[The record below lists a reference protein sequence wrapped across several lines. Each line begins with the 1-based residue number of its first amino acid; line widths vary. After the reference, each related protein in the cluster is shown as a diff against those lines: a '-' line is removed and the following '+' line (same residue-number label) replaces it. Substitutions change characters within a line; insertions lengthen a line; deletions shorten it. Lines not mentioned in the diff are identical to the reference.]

1 MHARP
6 MRRLR
11 LLATTAS
18 VVAVASGGLLVT
30 PSQAA
35 PAPAPEVSRLVAGA
49 PRTSTTGGLVA
60 DAPRT
65 STTAADAPVPD
76 VLDVAFP
83 GGVPTDAAQSLAPI
97 TYGTPTYG
105 ADPVQGPV
113 MTVDGVDDAVGF
125 PFEEQWPKLATGA
138 SIECVFKVNTA
149 MPVSKEMDLC
159 SDKEAGGLSL
169 YVTGG
174 NLGFMGHIGGGYK
187 SALTPIEGN
196 RWYHAVAT
204 WDGSQIRLYVNG
216 QLAQTTAAS
225 GALTAPV
232 ATAQRFIV
240 GADASPTGI
249 GQPAPPSTFA
259 AAGVFSRA
267 VTADEVK
274 ALAAAWDTAVP
285 TPDADVLDVD
295 FADGTPTERVRDLAV
310 KTFGSPTVGH
320 DEALGRD
327 VVTLDGDDAYGY
339 ALTPH
344 WGEMSTAVSIE
355 CTFRYMGSLPTGT
368 EASVCSGK
376 EAGGYSIYVNEDKV
390 GLMAHIGGGY
400 KTARATITANR
411 WYHVVGVWTGTEIR
425 LYVDG
430 ALAATTPATGALTL
444 PNATARAWTVG
455 ADSSPNAG
463 AQFYTKGKLAN
474 ARIYGRALNETE
486 IKALDIAAFGEHP
499 DAGVSLTGS
508 VPAAGQRLTAPVE
521 LDLDI
526 AHQDNATGWTYL
538 LDGEPIAEGDLVGPG
553 LHAGAHTLTV
563 TAVDVF
569 GKQIGFTIPFESD
582 TIPTG
587 GGTGSGEG
595 KGVVQLSAI
604 ATSPDG
610 GEVTTT
616 FREATA
622 TVAQDGVQGVVTKV
636 PTTLDFA
643 SEDARPVS
651 GRMTPD
657 DEQSAASAT
666 SGDIPF
672 QRFDVPVGSAVVGQQ
687 VVWKGVVD
695 PERSVTLRAWSTETS
710 QWVVLATARGV
721 RDGETVLNGVVRSAM
736 VDDGTVHL
744 LVLGTD
750 PFADDLAPRDET
762 AAESKDSFESPD
774 DYDFSL
780 AHFTDTQYL
789 AEGAA
794 GGTYDDWDG
803 NAEASDQMKEEERAI
818 WDRAYR
824 ATTEWIAQQAGPRK
838 IKWAGHTGDIIE
850 NDYYNPL
857 ATNSTGQL
865 LYPGLDEQVTR
876 EFAFTSDAQRSLDA
890 SGIPNQVIAGNHDN
904 QLGNETGP
912 TSRFNE
918 YYGPDRYYDVATSW
932 PAGASYHAWD
942 EVSDAQGNVST
953 PGQDNQNNY
962 VLFSAGGLD
971 FVAVGLSYGVTQ
983 AEADWASSVFERY
996 PDRNGILLT
1005 HAYIA
1010 PSTAKDGRGASFSGD
1025 GSKLYDE
1032 VVAANPNVFLIL
1044 AGHEHGV
1051 GTNLKTGVGA
1061 TVQHDV
1067 VELLADYQFY
1077 KVSARELWPDKVDA
1091 AGNIDLDGDG
1101 ATDHKA
1107 TDLLQFGASWLRLL
1121 QFDVERSEVSI
1132 DTYSPHFDNFGAT
1145 EYDDRKRYNGA
1156 EDNLVLPVDLSSRTT
1171 TFATDGLTVV
1181 TPTDTVIGTD
1191 TAASGWP
1198 ASVEWKGLEE
1208 GEVYA
1213 WTAESRTTDGDR
1225 IGSLRQFGT
1234 VFRATAAG
1242 TDVTA
1247 PTIVVP
1253 AETTLTV
1260 GDVFD
1265 PLEGVSAT
1273 DDVDGDL
1280 SAAVTPIGTVDTE
1293 KPGSYAL
1300 TYAVSDANGNQA
1312 LASRV
1317 VRVVAAVDDRA
1328 ATAVSVG
1335 NVAVTFGEQPT
1346 LTARVSPA
1354 SATGLVRFLE
1364 GEEVLCEAMAANG
1377 TASCTVATLPPPGD
1391 YVVVASYVGDAGHKE
1406 AQRSFVLKVA
1416 DAAKADPRLKAKVA
1430 KASLARGAKV
1440 VLKAKVAPGVSGQV
1454 TFRSRGRTLC
1464 VATVEDGV
1472 ARCAVRLRPGAWKVK
1487 AKYAGSSAHAADKAV
1502 VRFRKR

>member
-1 MHARP
+1 MPARP

-11 LLATTAS
+11 LAATS
-18 VVAVASGGLLVT
+18 VVAVAVAAGGLLAT

-35 PAPAPEVSRLVAGA
+35 PAAAPTLLPDTPA
-49 PRTSTTGGLVA
+49 
-60 DAPRT
+60 
-65 STTAADAPVPD
+65 TTAEAAPTPD
-76 VLDVAFP
+76 ILDVGFP
-83 GGVPTDAAQSLAPI
+83 DGVPTDTAQSLTPI

-105 ADPVQGPV
+105 TDDRQGPV

-125 PFEEQWPKLATGA
+125 AFEDQWPKLATGA
-138 SIECVFKVNTA
+138 SFECVFRVNTA
-149 MPVSKEMDLC
+149 MPVVREMDLC
-159 SDKEAGGLSL
+159 SDKEAGGLSM

-187 SALTPIEGN
+187 SALTPIEGD

-216 QLAQTTAAS
+216 QLAQTSAAS
-225 GALTAPV
+225 GTLTPPV

-267 VTADEVK
+267 VTAAEVK
-274 ALAAAWDTAVP
+274 ALAAEWDTAVP
-285 TPDADVLDVD
+285 TPEADVLDVD
-295 FADGTPTERVRDLAV
+295 FADGTPKERVRDLAV
-310 KTFGSPTVGH
+310 KTFGSPTIAH
-320 DEALGRD
+320 DGALGRD
-327 VVTLDGDDAYGY
+327 VAAFDGNDAYGY

-344 WGEMSTAVSIE
+344 WGEISNAVTLE
-355 CTFRYMGSLPTGT
+355 CTFRYLGTLPRST
-368 EASVCSGK
+368 EAAVCSGK
-376 EAGGYSIYVNEDKV
+376 EAGGLSIYINEDKV

-400 KTARATITANR
+400 KTARATFSANR
-411 WYHVVGVWTGTEIR
+411 WYHVVGLWTGTEIR

-430 ALAATTPATGALTL
+430 VLAATTPATGALTL
-444 PNATARAWTVG
+444 PNATARAWTLG
-455 ADSSPNAG
+455 ADSSPNGG
-463 AQFYTKGKLAN
+463 AQFYAPAKLAN
-474 ARIYGRALNETE
+474 ARIYSRALNDTE

-499 DAGVSLTGS
+499 DAGVSLNAS
-508 VPAAGQRLTAPVE
+508 VPAAGDHLSAPVE

-526 AHQDNATGWTYL
+526 AHEDNATGWTYL
-538 LDGEPIAEGDLVGPG
+538 LDGKPVAEGDLVGPG
-553 LHAGAHTLTV
+553 LQAGPHTLTAS
-563 TAVDVF
+563 AVDVF
-569 GKQIGFTIPFESD
+569 GKDIAFTIPFASD

-595 KGVVQLSAI
+595 RGVVQLSAI

-610 GEVTTT
+610 SDVTTT
-616 FREATA
+616 FRKATA
-622 TVAQDGVQGVVTKV
+622 TVAEGGVQGVVKKV
-636 PTTLDFA
+636 PTTLDFEH
-643 SEDARPVS
+643 EDEQPIADPL
-651 GRMTPD
+651 TPD
-657 DEQSAASAT
+657 DDRAQTSAT

-672 QRFDVPVGSAVVGQQ
+672 QRFDVEVGAAVTGQQ

-695 PERSVTLRAWSTETS
+695 PERSVTLHAWNTETS
-710 QWVVLATARGV
+710 RWAELATARGV
-721 RDGETVLNGVVRSAM
+721 RDGETVLNAVVRPAM
-736 VDDGTVHL
+736 VDQGTVHL

-762 AAESKDSFESPD
+762 AAETKDGFEDPE

-803 NAEASDQMKEEERAI
+803 NVEPSDVMKEEERAI

-824 ATTEWIAQQAGPRK
+824 ATTEWIAEQAKDRK
-838 IKWAGHTGDIIE
+838 IAWAGHTGDIIE
-850 NDYYNPL
+850 NDYYDPL
-857 ATNSTGQL
+857 ATNSSGGL

-876 EFAFTSDAQRSLDA
+876 EFAFTSDAQKALDE
-890 SGIPNQVIAGNHDN
+890 SGVPNQVIAGNHDN

-912 TSRFNE
+912 TSRFNR
-918 YYGPDRYYDVATSW
+918 YYGPDRYYEVAKGW

-942 EVSDAQGNVST
+942 EVTDAQGAVST

-983 AEADWASSVFERY
+983 EEADWASSVFERY

-1032 VVAANPNVFLIL
+1032 VVSANPNVFLIL

-1061 TVQHDV
+1061 TVQHNV

-1077 KVSARELWPDKVDA
+1077 KVSARELWPDKVDSS
-1091 AGNIDLDGDG
+1091 GNIDLDGDG
-1101 ATDHKA
+1101 VTDHKA

-1121 QFDVERSEVSI
+1121 QFDVDRAEVSI

-1171 TFATDGLTVV
+1171 TFSTDGLTVV
-1181 TPTDTVIGTD
+1181 TPSAEVIGVQ
-1191 TAASGWP
+1191 TARSGWP
-1198 ASVEWKGLEE
+1198 ATVEWKGLTE

-1213 WTAESRTTDGDR
+1213 WTAESRTESGDR
-1225 IGSLRQFGT
+1225 IGSLPQFGT
-1234 VFRATAAG
+1234 VFRATSAG

-1247 PTIVVP
+1247 PTLVVP

-1260 GDVFD
+1260 GDAFE
-1265 PLEGVSAT
+1265 PKAGVTAT

-1280 SAAVTPIGTVDTE
+1280 TAQVEVVGDVDTDRA
-1293 KPGSYAL
+1293 GSYPL
-1300 TYAVSDANGNQA
+1300 TYVVVDANGNQA
-1312 LASRV
+1312 IASRV
-1317 VRVVAAVDDRA
+1317 VRVVEAVDTRA
-1328 ATAVSVG
+1328 ATAVTVG
-1335 NVAVTFGEQPT
+1335 NVSVAFGQQPT
-1346 LTARVSPA
+1346 LTAKVGPA

-1364 GEEVLCEAMAANG
+1364 GEETLCEAMAVNG
-1377 TASCTVATLPPPGD
+1377 TATCTVKILPPPGD
-1391 YVVVASYVGDAGHKE
+1391 YVVVASYVGDADHRE

-1416 DAAKADPRLKAKVA
+1416 DAAKADPNLRAKVA

-1440 VLKAKVAPGVSGQV
+1440 RLKAKVAAGVTGRVVFKSG
-1454 TFRSRGRTLC
+1454 GRTLC
-1464 VATVEDGV
+1464 TATVEDGV
-1472 ARCAVRLRPGAWKVK
+1472 ATCRVRLTPGAWKVK
-1487 AKYAGSSAHAADKAV
+1487 AKYTGSTAYAADKAV

>member
-1 MHARP
+1 MPARP

-11 LLATTAS
+11 LLATS
-18 VVAVASGGLLVT
+18 LVAVTVASGGLLAT

-35 PAPAPEVSRLVAGA
+35 PPAAPRLVPDTPAAATAEPAP
-49 PRTSTTGGLVA
+49 T
-60 DAPRT
+60 
-65 STTAADAPVPD
+65 PD

-97 TYGTPTYG
+97 TYGTPTFG
-105 ADPVQGPV
+105 TDAKQGPV

-125 PFEEQWPKLATGA
+125 PFEDQWSKLTTGV
-138 SIECVFKVNTA
+138 SVECVFRIDTA
-149 MPVSKEMDLC
+149 MPVTGEKDLC
-159 SDKEAGGLSL
+159 SDKEAGGISM
-169 YVTGG
+169 YVNGP
-174 NLGFMGHIGGGYK
+174 NLGFMAHIGGGYK

-204 WDGSQIRLYVNG
+204 WDGSQVKLYVNG

-225 GALTAPV
+225 GALTIPA
-232 ATAQRFIV
+232 ATSRRFVV
-240 GADASPTGI
+240 GADAGPAGI

-259 AAGVFSRA
+259 ASGVFSRA
-267 VTADEVK
+267 VTAEEVK
-274 ALAAAWDTAVP
+274 ALAAQWDTAVP
-285 TPDADVLDVD
+285 TPQADVLDVD
-295 FADGTPTERVRDLAV
+295 FADGTPKERVRDLAV
-310 KTFGSPTVGH
+310 KTFGSPTIGH
-320 DEALGRD
+320 DNALDRD
-327 VVTLDGDDAYGY
+327 VVTLTGDDAYGY

-344 WGEMSTAVSIE
+344 WGEISAAVSIE
-355 CTFRYMGSLPTGT
+355 CTFRYDGPLPTST

-400 KTARATITANR
+400 KTARAVISPGR
-411 WYHVVGVWTGTEIR
+411 WYHVVGVWTGTEIK

-430 ALAATTPATGALTL
+430 VLAATTPATGALTL

-455 ADSSPNAG
+455 GDSGTNAG
-463 AQFYTKGKLAN
+463 AQFYTRGKIAN
-474 ARIYGRALNETE
+474 ARIYGRALNDTE
-486 IKALDIAAFGEHP
+486 VKALDIAAFGEHP
-499 DAGVSLTGS
+499 DAGVGLTAS
-508 VPAAGQRLTAPVE
+508 VPAAGDHLTEPVE
-521 LDLDI
+521 LDLDL
-526 AHQDNATGWTYL
+526 AHEDNATGWTVL
-538 LDGEPIAEGDLVGPG
+538 LDGRPVAEGDLVGAG
-553 LHAGAHTLTV
+553 LQAGAHTITV

-569 GKQIGFTIPFESD
+569 GKPLAFEIPFESD

-610 GEVTTT
+610 SDVTTT
-616 FREATA
+616 FRKATA
-622 TVAQDGVQGVVTKV
+622 TVADGGVQGVVKKV
-636 PTTLDFA
+636 PTTLDFTF
-643 SEDARPVS
+643 EDEQAIA
-651 GRMTPD
+651 GRVTPD
-657 DEQSAASAT
+657 DDQRTASAT

-672 QRFDVPVGSAVVGQQ
+672 QRFDVEVGPAVAGQQ

-695 PERSVTLRAWSTETS
+695 PERSVTLRAWNTQTS
-710 QWVVLATARGV
+710 AWVELATARGV
-721 RDGETVLNGVVRSAM
+721 RDGDTVLNAVVRPAM
-736 VDDGTVHL
+736 VDNGTVHL

-762 AAESKDSFESPD
+762 AGASKDAFEDPE

-803 NAEASDQMKEEERAI
+803 TAESSDVMKEEERAI

-824 ATTEWIAQQAGPRK
+824 ATTEWIAEQAGPRK

-857 ATNSTGQL
+857 ATNGTGGL

-876 EFAFTSDAQRSLDA
+876 EFQFTSSAQETLDG

-912 TSRFNE
+912 TSRFNQ
-918 YYGPDRYYDVATSW
+918 YYGPDRYYDVSTSW

-942 EVSDAQGNVST
+942 ETTDSQGNVST

-1032 VVAANPNVFLIL
+1032 VVTANPNVFLIL

-1061 TVQHDV
+1061 TVQHNV

-1077 KVSARELWPDKVDA
+1077 KVSARELWPDKVDG

-1121 QFDVERSEVSI
+1121 QFDVDRAEVSI

-1171 TFATDGLTVV
+1171 TFSTDGLTVV
-1181 TPTDTVIGTD
+1181 TPTADVIGVQ
-1191 TAASGWP
+1191 TAKSGWP
-1198 ASVEWKGLEE
+1198 ATVSWARLVE

-1213 WTAESRTTDGDR
+1213 WTAESRTASGVQ
-1225 IGSLRQFGT
+1225 IGSIRQFGT

-1242 TDVTA
+1242 TDVKP
-1247 PTIVVP
+1247 PTISVP
-1253 AETTLTV
+1253 EETTVTV
-1260 GDVFD
+1260 GEDFA
-1265 PLEGVSAT
+1265 PMAGVSAT
-1273 DDVDGDL
+1273 DETDGNLTAEVDVVGLVDVDK
-1280 SAAVTPIGTVDTE
+1280 A
-1293 KPGSYAL
+1293 GSYAL
-1300 TYAVSDANGNQA
+1300 TYVVADKNGNQA
-1312 LASRV
+1312 IATRV
-1317 VRVVAAVDDRA
+1317 VRVVEAADSRA
-1328 ATAVSVG
+1328 TTAITIG
-1335 NVAVTFGEQPT
+1335 NASVTFGQQTT
-1346 LTARVSPA
+1346 LTATITPA
-1354 SATGLVRFLE
+1354 SATGLVRFLQ

-1377 TASCTVATLPPPGD
+1377 TASCTVKVLPPPGD
-1391 YVVVASYVGDAGHKE
+1391 YVVVASYVGDPAHQE
-1406 AQRSFVLKVA
+1406 SQRSFVLKVA
-1416 DAAKADPRLKAKVA
+1416 DAAAKADPRLRAKVA

-1440 VLKAKVAPGVSGQV
+1440 VLKAKVAAGVTGQV
-1454 TFRSRGRTLC
+1454 AFRSGGRTLC
-1464 VATVEDGV
+1464 VTTIEDGV
-1472 ARCAVRLRPGAWKVK
+1472 AKCRVRLKPGTWKVR
-1487 AKYAGSSAHAADKAV
+1487 ATYAGSATHAADKAV
-1502 VRFRKR
+1502 LTFRKR

>member
-1 MHARP
+1 MPARP

-11 LLATTAS
+11 LLATP
-18 VVAVASGGLLVT
+18 VVAAALASGGLLVT

-35 PAPAPEVSRLVAGA
+35 PPAVPTLLPDAPAAVAEPA
-49 PRTSTTGGLVA
+49 PT
-60 DAPRT
+60 
-65 STTAADAPVPD
+65 PD
-76 VLDVAFP
+76 VLDVTFP
-83 GGVPTDAAQSLAPI
+83 AGVPTDAAQSLAPI

-105 ADPVQGPV
+105 TDATQGPV

-125 PFEEQWPKLATGA
+125 PFEDQWSKLASGV
-138 SIECVFKVNTA
+138 SVECVFRVNTA
-149 MPVSKEMDLC
+149 MPVTGEKDLC
-159 SDKEAGGLSL
+159 SDKEAGGISM
-169 YVTGG
+169 YVNGP
-174 NLGFMGHIGGGYK
+174 NLGFMAHIGGGYK

-204 WDGSQIRLYVNG
+204 WDGSQVKLYVNG
-216 QLAQTTAAS
+216 QLAQTTAAT
-225 GALTAPV
+225 GALTIPA
-232 ATAQRFIV
+232 ATSRRFVV
-240 GADASPTGI
+240 GADAGPTGI

-259 AAGVFSRA
+259 ASGVFSRA

-274 ALAAAWDTAVP
+274 ALAAEWDTAVP

-295 FADGTPTERVRDLAV
+295 FADGTPKERVRDLAV
-310 KTFGSPTVGH
+310 KTFGSPTIAH
-320 DEALGRD
+320 DNALGRD

-344 WGEMSTAVSIE
+344 WGEISSAVSLE
-355 CTFRYMGSLPTGT
+355 CTFRYQGTLPTGT
-368 EASVCSGK
+368 EAAVCSGK

-400 KTARATITANR
+400 KTARATIVPNR

-430 ALAATTPATGALTL
+430 VLAATTPATGALTL

-455 ADSSPNAG
+455 GDSSPNAG
-463 AQFYTKGKLAN
+463 AQFYTKAKLAN
-474 ARIYGRALNETE
+474 ARIYGRALNDTE

-508 VPAAGQRLTAPVE
+508 VPEAGDHLTEPVE

-526 AHQDNATGWTYL
+526 AHEDNATGWTYL
-538 LDGEPIAEGDLVGPG
+538 LDGEPVAEGDLVGPG
-553 LHAGAHTLTV
+553 LRAGAHTLAV
-563 TAVDVF
+563 SAVDVF

-610 GEVTTT
+610 GDVTTT

-622 TVAQDGVQGVVTKV
+622 TVADGGVQGVVKKV
-636 PTTLDFA
+636 PTTLEFDH
-643 SEDARPVS
+643 EDEQPIT
-651 GRMTPD
+651 GRLAPD
-657 DEQSAASAT
+657 DGEAKASAT
-666 SGDIPF
+666 SGDLPF
-672 QRFDVPVGSAVVGQQ
+672 QRFDVEVGPAVTGQQ

-695 PERSVTLRAWSTETS
+695 PERSVTLRAWNTQTS
-710 QWVVLATARGV
+710 AWVELATARGV
-721 RDGETVLNGVVRSAM
+721 RDGDTVLNAVVRPAM
-736 VDDGTVHL
+736 VDNGTVHL

-762 AAESKDSFESPD
+762 AATSKDTFEDPAS
-774 DYDFSL
+774 YDFSL

-803 NAEASDQMKEEERAI
+803 TAEPSDQMKEEERAI

-824 ATTEWIAQQAGPRK
+824 STTEWIAEQAEARK
-838 IKWAGHTGDIIE
+838 IAWAGHTGDIIE

-857 ATNSTGQL
+857 ATNASGGL

-876 EFAFTSDAQRSLDA
+876 EFQFTSSAQEALDG

-912 TSRFNE
+912 TSRFNQ
-918 YYGPDRYYDVATSW
+918 YYGPGRYYEVAKAW
-932 PAGASYHAWD
+932 PAGASYHPWD
-942 EVSDAQGNVST
+942 EVTDTDGNVST

-983 AEADWASSVFERY
+983 EEADWASSIFERY

-1032 VVAANPNVFLIL
+1032 VVSANPNVFLIL

-1061 TVQHDV
+1061 TVQHNV

-1077 KVSARELWPDKVDA
+1077 KVSARELWPDKVDSS
-1091 AGNIDLDGDG
+1091 GNIDLDGDG

-1121 QFDVERSEVSI
+1121 QFDVDRAEVSI
-1132 DTYSPHFDNFGAT
+1132 DTYSPLFKNFGAT

-1171 TFATDGLTVV
+1171 TFSTDGLTVV
-1181 TPTDTVIGTD
+1181 TPTDEVIGTR
-1191 TAASGWP
+1191 TAKSGWP
-1198 ASVEWKGLEE
+1198 ATVSWARLVE

-1213 WTAESRTTDGDR
+1213 WTAESRTESGDR
-1225 IGSLRQFGT
+1225 IGAIRQFGT

-1242 TDVTA
+1242 TDVKP
-1247 PTIVVP
+1247 PTISVP
-1253 AETTLTV
+1253 EETTVTLGET
-1260 GDVFD
+1260 FE
-1265 PLEGVSAT
+1265 PMAGVSAT
-1273 DDVDGDL
+1273 DETDGNLTAEVDVVGDVD
-1280 SAAVTPIGTVDTE
+1280 TDTA
-1293 KPGSYAL
+1293 GSYAL
-1300 TYAVSDANGNQA
+1300 TYVVADKNGNQA
-1312 LASRV
+1312 IATRV
-1317 VRVVAAVDDRA
+1317 VRVVEAADARA
-1328 ATAVSVG
+1328 TTAITVG
-1335 NVAVTFGEQPT
+1335 NVSVTFGQQTT
-1346 LTARVSPA
+1346 LTARITPA
-1354 SATGLVRFLE
+1354 SATGLVRFLQ

-1377 TASCTVATLPPPGD
+1377 TASCVVKTLPPPGD
-1391 YVVVASYVGDAGHKE
+1391 YVVVASYVGDQGHRE
-1406 AQRSFVLKVA
+1406 SQRSFVLKVTDA
-1416 DAAKADPRLKAKVA
+1416 AAKADPRLRAKVA
-1430 KASLARGAKV
+1430 KASLAHGAKV
-1440 VLKAKVAPGVSGQV
+1440 VLRAKVAAGATGQV
-1454 TFRSRGRTLC
+1454 VFRSGGRTLC
-1464 VATVEDGV
+1464 LAVIEDGV
-1472 ARCAVRLRPGAWKVK
+1472 ATCKVRLKRGAWKVR
-1487 AKYAGSSAHAADKAV
+1487 ATYAGSAAYAADKAV
-1502 VRFRKR
+1502 LTFRKR